1 MLQKLDCAKDANAI
15 KVLSILRES
24 MANLL
29 FKQQKI
35 CLSKMHFNSILFNV
49 KINENKMLARE
60 KIEYINNTNCIN
72 EK

>member
-29 FKQQKI
+29 FKQQKE
-35 CLSKMHFNSILFNV
+35 LSLKNAF
-49 KINENKMLARE
+49 
-60 KIEYINNTNCIN
+60 
-72 EK
+72 